1 VIRYRHTPA
10 FAGVELEVTSF
21 QTDLS
26 RDVVEHRPHRG
37 RGAQLSDRGQAP
49 RRDTLSVALTG
60 DADEITAKRDALVR
74 LADSGAARLFVH
86 PLDGSWMARC
96 TAFSETL
103 DTRATYSITLVEDV
117 PFTARMPERV
127 MDPAERVTLQDVE
140 AAADAYDAEVALLRD
155 DSGATLLPEDS
166 PSGAESL
173 AMVES
178 WGQESGA
185 SSSAPVRS
193 ELADL
198 EVYRERSST
207 AQEALF
213 HSEEPAAWRAA
224 RKLAQLRGTI
234 ELYQAG
240 LQLVTFGN
248 HEVTLGDA
256 MPLISFLSQIYGAAD
271 AGRLLGE
278 VMRLNRVAN
287 PLRVPAGSRLTLP
300 RL

>member
-1 VIRYRHTPA
+1 MIRYRHTPA

-21 QTDLS
+21 HTDLS

-60 DADEITAKRDALVR
+60 NSDEITAKRDALVR

-86 PLDGSWMARC
+86 PLDGSWMARS

-103 DTRATYSITLVEDV
+103 GTSAAYSLTLIEDV
-117 PFTARMPERV
+117 PFSARMPERV
-127 MDPAERVTLQDVE
+127 LDPVERVTLQDVE
-140 AAADAYDAEVALLRD
+140 AAADAYDAEIALLRD
-155 DSGATLLPEDS
+155 ESGTVLLPEDS
-166 PSGAESL
+166 LSGAESL
-173 AMVES
+173 AMVEG
-178 WGQESGA
+178 WGQGA
-185 SSSAPVRS
+185 GAENPAPVRS

-198 EVYRERSST
+198 EVYRGRSSA
-207 AQEALF
+207 AQEALL
-213 HSEEPAAWRAA
+213 HSSEPAAWRAA
-224 RKLAQLRGTI
+224 RRLAQLRGTI

-256 MPLISFLSQIYGAAD
+256 MPLIGFLTQVYGAAE

-278 VMRLNRVAN
+278 VLRLNRVAN
-287 PLRVPAGSRLTLP
+287 PLRVPAGTTLTLP